1 MIGHRRCS
9 VEHPAASAAPV
20 TAARQNRHACRS
32 CRSPPAAKCM
42 TGRPFNDSKLP
53 EDRDRRVTH
62 EFLAGP
68 DINALRMTP
77 SRETV
82 ITTEVSGTA
91 PWRIFV

>member
-1 MIGHRRCS
+1 
-9 VEHPAASAAPV
+9 
-20 TAARQNRHACRS
+20 
-32 CRSPPAAKCM
+32 M